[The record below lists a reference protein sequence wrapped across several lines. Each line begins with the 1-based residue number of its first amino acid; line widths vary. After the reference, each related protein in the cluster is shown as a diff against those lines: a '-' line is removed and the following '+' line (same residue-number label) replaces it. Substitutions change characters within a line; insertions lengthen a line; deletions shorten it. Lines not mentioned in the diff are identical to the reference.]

1 MQVEAPPLAIIVPL
15 LVRGLR
21 ERTTAIKRK
30 SCVIIDNMAKL
41 VDNPADAAPFLPK
54 LIPELEKVRHQGCRQ
69 LCAMQY
75 VCART
80 ACQCNPAPRMDQC
93 VVVC

>member
-1 MQVEAPPLAIIVPL
+1 MCAQVEAPPLAIIVPL

-54 LIPELEKVRHQGCRQ
+54 LIPELEKVSSQTYTRLRCHTSWLR
-69 LCAMQY
+69 A
-75 VCART
+75 
-80 ACQCNPAPRMDQC
+80 
-93 VVVC
+93 

>member
-1 MQVEAPPLAIIVPL
+1 MQVEAPPLSIIVPL

-54 LIPELEKVRHQGCRQ
+54 LIPELEKVGCGK
-69 LCAMQY
+69 LFVA
-75 VCART
+75 
-80 ACQCNPAPRMDQC
+80 
-93 VVVC
+93 

>member
-1 MQVEAPPLAIIVPL
+1 MLPVLLTFHTYLCRPCPQVEAPPLSIIVPL

-54 LIPELEKVRHQGCRQ
+54 LIPELEKVGGAFEGRVDHRS
-69 LCAMQY
+69 
-75 VCART
+75 
-80 ACQCNPAPRMDQC
+80 
-93 VVVC
+93 